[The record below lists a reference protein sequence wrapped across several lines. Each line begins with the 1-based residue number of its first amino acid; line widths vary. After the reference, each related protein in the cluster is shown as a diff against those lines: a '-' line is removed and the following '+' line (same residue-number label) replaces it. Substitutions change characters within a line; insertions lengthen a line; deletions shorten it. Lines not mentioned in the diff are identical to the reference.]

1 MEYNGEII
9 LRDAYRLLCLI
20 VADKAIYDMTPEDQQ
35 VWGRS
40 RPSEEVLFRLH
51 HTFTDEEI
59 SHALINLAI
68 FNRTH
73 MDNEKQRHNID
84 YPDAVCG
91 QLRKNVDS
99 KFENWIAL
107 TFREACN
114 KVIHAEQLS
123 FTFLKEGVVASFVD
137 NNGPMEPMHHEVW
150 LSGEQSKKGWLAKLD
165 VLKFIRATT
174 NNFARVHSL

>member
-20 VADKAIYDMTPEDQQ
+20 VAGKVIYDMTPEDQQ
-35 VWGRS
+35 VWGGS

-59 SHALINLAI
+59 NHALINLAI

-91 QLRKNVDS
+91 HNVVS
-99 KFENWIAL
+99 GGETEL

-114 KVIHAEQLS
+114 KVIHAKQLS
-123 FTFLKEGVVASFVD
+123 FTFLKEGVVTSFVN
-137 NNGPMEPMHHEVW
+137 NNGPMHPMHHEVW
-150 LSGEQSKKGWLAKLD
+150 LSGEQSKKDWFAKLD
-165 VLKFIRATT
+165 VLEFIRATT
-174 NNFARVHSL
+174 NNFAWVHNL